1 MIQIRKGC
9 FETNSSSVHA
19 LVIPDDQTIS
29 IPTKVTLYG
38 GEYGWENEEYG
49 DTLNYFYQACVD
61 QGREEVNRFFNYLKS
76 KGVEEIHAPELHW
89 TKSKYYDG
97 EYAENNDGWVD
108 HSGEIPFDELFANE
122 HLLDSFLFGSGAYV
136 RTGNDNSD
144 LDWTEEL
151 NNQDGITIIWKYN

>member
-29 IPTKVTLYG
+29 IPTKVTLYS

-61 QGREEVNRFFNYLKS
+61 KGRDEVNKFFAYLKS
-76 KGVEEIHAPELHW
+76 KGVEEINAPE
-89 TKSKYYDG
+89 KKKKKNEYSNY

-108 HSGEIPFDELFANE
+108 HSEEIPYDELFGNE
-122 HLLDSFLFGSGAYV
+122 SLLDSVNA
-136 RTGNDNSD
+136 
-144 LDWTEEL
+144 
-151 NNQDGITIIWKYN
+151 

>member
-29 IPTKVTLYG
+29 IPTKVTLYS

-61 QGREEVNRFFNYLKS
+61 QGRAEVDRFFNYL
-76 KGVEEIHAPELHW
+76 
-89 TKSKYYDG
+89 DG
-97 EYAENNDGWVD
+97 YKNGMV
-108 HSGEIPFDELFANE
+108 
-122 HLLDSFLFGSGAYV
+122 
-136 RTGNDNSD
+136 D
-144 LDWTEEL
+144 LDTFLLRFKEFKSD
-151 NNQDGITIIWKYN
+151 NTIINENRYNKYPY

>member
-1 MIQIRKGC
+1 MIQIRKSC

-38 GEYGWENEEYG
+38 GEYGWENDVDD

-61 QGREEVNRFFNYLKS
+61 KGRAEVDRFFNYLKS
-76 KGVEEIHAPELHW
+76 KGVEEINAPELHW
-89 TKSKYYDG
+89 VKNEYSNY

-108 HSGEIPFDELFANE
+108 HSEEIPYDELFGNE
-122 HLLDSFLFGSGAYV
+122 SLLDRFLFGNSSYV
-136 RTGNDNSD
+136 HTGNDNSD
-144 LDWTEEL
+144 LDWTDDL
-151 NNQDGITIIWKYN
+151 KNKNDATVLWKYN

>member
-29 IPTKVTLYG
+29 IPTKVTLYS

-61 QGREEVNRFFNYLKS
+61 QGRAEVDRFFNYLKS
-76 KGVEEIHAPELHW
+76 KGIEEIHAPELHW
-89 TKSKYYDG
+89 TKYKDF
-97 EYAENNDGWVD
+97 EYVENNDGWVD

-136 RTGNDNSD
+136 HTGNDNSD
-144 LDWTEEL
+144 LDWAEEL
-151 NNQDGITIIWKYN
+151 KNQDDVTIIWKYN